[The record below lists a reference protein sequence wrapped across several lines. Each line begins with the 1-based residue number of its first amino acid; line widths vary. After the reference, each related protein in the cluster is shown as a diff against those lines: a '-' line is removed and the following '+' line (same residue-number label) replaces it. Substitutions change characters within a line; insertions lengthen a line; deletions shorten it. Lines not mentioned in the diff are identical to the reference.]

1 MQCCQAKV
9 SKIIEQNF
17 HSNLTRILIFQQF
30 NFLQQI
36 WYYEKARRSYSTL
49 GYIET
54 NLYVKGTYKTGAYS
68 FLAALGLD
76 EFIYVNRL
84 EIKNNNCMRYIYTPC
99 TFGECYW
106 KTMTNYS

>member
-76 EFIYVNRL
+76 EFMLI
-84 EIKNNNCMRYIYTPC
+84 
-99 TFGECYW
+99 GW
-106 KTMTNYS
+106 KLKTITACVIFIHHALLGSVIGKL